1 MRPFAI
7 ASAVLGFSV
16 VTLAQAVP
24 AQETAPVQEPPP
36 AATPQATV
44 TIRTERETSTV
55 RSDADGVKGLNELR
69 PGDRITVTVKD
80 EDGRSRA
87 VTATVDGAVQFR
99 SDGAVPAISNDA
111 VLVPSAGGETSDA
124 RPKSVTTTRTVTTA
138 WLERGQ
144 AVEFRSFDP
153 VSRRLTVRTDDG
165 QHWVLVID
173 RAANLDFGSV
183 TPGES
188 VLLSWRLNRQGQPEA
203 VMRAAPHKAIA
214 RALGR
219 YAEAER
225 KPDAWMRG
233 PLQVLAV
240 DTAAGA
246 LTVRSERVEPETLSV
261 DDSAARALDT
271 LAPGDLVILSLRGDR
286 VTMIT
291 KRPEEGRET
300 ERSTRR

>member
-1 MRPFAI
+1 MRPFAV
-7 ASAVLGFSV
+7 ASAVLGFSAV
-16 VTLAQAVP
+16 ILTQVVP
-24 AQETAPVQEPPP
+24 AQETAPAQETPP
-36 AATPQATV
+36 AAMPQATV
-44 TIRTERETSTV
+44 TIRTEGETSSV
-55 RSDADGVKGLNELR
+55 RSDANSIKRLNALH

-87 VTATVDGAVQFR
+87 VMATVDGAVQFR
-99 SDGAVPAISNDA
+99 SDGALQASSNDA
-111 VLVPSAGGETSDA
+111 VQVPSAGGETSA
-124 RPKSVTTTRTVTTA
+124 AGPKTVTTTRTVTTA
-138 WLERGQ
+138 WVERGQ
-144 AVEFRSFDP
+144 ALEFRSFDP

-165 QHWVLVID
+165 QDWVLVID
-173 RAANLDFGSV
+173 RAANLDFGTV

-203 VMRAAPHKAIA
+203 VMRPAPHKAIA

-219 YAEAER
+219 YVEAER

-240 DTAAGA
+240 DTAARA

-271 LAPGDLVILSLRGDR
+271 LAPGDLVILSLRGDQ
-286 VTMIT
+286 VTMIS
-291 KRPEEGRET
+291 KRPEEGT
-300 ERSTRR
+300 ERSPRR